1 MNHRTLGIAVIGQA
15 PRDDIAALFAAQA
28 PAGTTVIL
36 RGCLDGMSDA
46 EIAAVG
52 PLDGADTLYTRLPGG
67 RDVKISKKAVISRA
81 PQTIAKLRN
90 DGADALVFNCTGAFP
105 AMLGDAG
112 VLFPSRVLAGLSA
125 GLLPA
130 GRLALLV
137 PLPEQAAKLTEKWQ
151 RPGIEVIA
159 EALAPSAADT
169 EVEAVAARLKARA
182 PDLIAMDC
190 MSYTPATKDI
200 VKRVTGVPT
209 LLGVTA
215 TARVLRELL
224 E

>member
-1 MNHRTLGIAVIGQA
+1 MTRTLGIAVIGQA

-28 PAGTTVIL
+28 PTGTKVIL
-36 RGCLDGMSDA
+36 RGCLDSMSDA
-46 EIAAVG
+46 EIAAVA
-52 PLDGADTLYTRLPGG
+52 PISGADTLYTRLPGD
-67 RDVKISKKAVISRA
+67 RDVKISKKAVVARA
-81 PQTIAKLRN
+81 PATLAKLRD

-105 AMLGDAG
+105 SMPGDAG

-125 GLLPA
+125 GLLPT
-130 GRLALLV
+130 GRLGILV
-137 PLPEQAAKLTEKWQ
+137 PLAEQATKLIEKWQ
-151 RPGIEVIA
+151 RPGVEVFA
-159 EALAPSAADT
+159 EALAPSAGDA
-169 EVEAVAARLKARA
+169 EIEAAAARLKARA

-200 VKRVTGVPT
+200 VKRVSGVPA

>member
-1 MNHRTLGIAVIGQA
+1 MTRILGIAVIGQA

-28 PAGTTVIL
+28 PAGTRVIL
-36 RGCLDGMSDA
+36 RGCLDGMSDEGVA
-46 EIAAVG
+46 AIAPA
-52 PLDGADTLYTRLPGG
+52 DGADTLYTRLPGD
-67 RDVKISKKAVISRA
+67 RDVKISKKAVVARA
-81 PQTIAKLRN
+81 PQTIAKLRD

-105 AMLGDAG
+105 SMPGDAG

-125 GLLPA
+125 GLLPS
-130 GRLALLV
+130 GRLGLLV
-137 PLPEQAAKLTEKWQ
+137 PLAEQAAKLSEKWA
-151 RPGIEVIA
+151 RPGVEVV
-159 EALAPSAADT
+159 
-169 EVEAVAARLKARA
+169 VEAVAPSAGEAEVEAAASRLKAKA

-190 MSYTPATKDI
+190 MSYTPATKNI
-200 VKRVTGVPT
+200 VKRVSGVPA

>member
-1 MNHRTLGIAVIGQA
+1 MARTLGIAVIGQA

-28 PAGTTVIL
+28 PAGTKVIL
-36 RGCLDGMSDA
+36 RGCLDGMSDKEVA
-46 EIAAVG
+46 AIA
-52 PLDGADTLYTRLPGG
+52 PKDGADTLYTRLPGDH
-67 RDVKISKKAVISRA
+67 DVKISKMAVVERA
-81 PQTIAKLRN
+81 PATLARLRD

-105 AMLGDAG
+105 AMPGDAG

-130 GRLALLV
+130 GRLGLLV
-137 PLPEQAAKLTEKWQ
+137 PLAEQTMKLTEKWQ

-159 EALAPSAADT
+159 ESVAPSASDA
-169 EVEAVAARLKARA
+169 EVEAAATRLKARA

-200 VKRVTGVPT
+200 VKRIAGVPT

>member
-1 MNHRTLGIAVIGQA
+1 MNDRRSANRTLGIAVIGQA
-15 PRDDIAALFAAQA
+15 PRDDIAALFAEQA
-28 PAGTTVIL
+28 PDGTKVIL

-46 EIAAVG
+46 EIAAIAPV
-52 PLDGADTLYTRLPGG
+52 DGADTLYTRLPGD
-67 RDVKISKKAVISRA
+67 RDVKISKQAVISRA
-81 PQTIAKLRN
+81 SQTIAKLRD

-105 AMLGDAG
+105 SMPGDAG

-125 GLLPA
+125 GLLS
-130 GRLALLV
+130 
-137 PLPEQAAKLTEKWQ
+137 T
-151 RPGIEVIA
+151 GIEVIA
-159 EALAPSAADT
+159 EALAPSASDAD
-169 EVEAVAARLKARA
+169 VEAAAARLKAQA

-200 VKRVTGVPT
+200 VRHVTGVPT

>member
-1 MNHRTLGIAVIGQA
+1 MTRTLGIAVIGQA

-28 PAGTTVIL
+28 PAGTKVIL
-36 RGCLDGMSDA
+36 RGCLDGMSDEEVA
-46 EIAAVG
+46 AIA
-52 PLDGADTLYTRLPGG
+52 PKDGGDTLYTRLPGN
-67 RDVKISKKAVISRA
+67 RDVKISKKAVVERA
-81 PQTIAKLRN
+81 PATLAKLRD

-105 AMLGDAG
+105 KMPGDAG
-112 VLFPSRVLAGLSA
+112 VLFPSRVLAGLTA
-125 GLLPA
+125 GLLPS
-130 GRLALLV
+130 GRLGLLV
-137 PLPEQAAKLTEKWQ
+137 PLAEQAKKLTEKWQ
-151 RPGIEVIA
+151 RPGVEVVV
-159 EALAPSAADT
+159 EAVAPSASEA
-169 EVEAVAARLKARA
+169 EVEAAAARLKAQA

-200 VKRVTGVPT
+200 VKRVADVPT

>member
-1 MNHRTLGIAVIGQA
+1 MSRTLGIAVIGQA

-28 PAGTTVIL
+28 PTGTKVIL
-36 RGCLDGMSDA
+36 RGCLDGMSDEEVA
-46 EIAAVG
+46 AIA
-52 PLDGADTLYTRLPGG
+52 PKDGGDTLYTRLPGN
-67 RDVKISKKAVISRA
+67 RDVKISKKAVVERA
-81 PQTIAKLRN
+81 PTTLAKLRD

-105 AMLGDAG
+105 SMPGDAG
-112 VLFPSRVLAGLSA
+112 VLFPSRVLAGLST
-125 GLLPA
+125 GLLPS
-130 GRLALLV
+130 GRLGLLV
-137 PLPEQAAKLTEKWQ
+137 PLAEQMTKLTEKWQ
-151 RPGIEVIA
+151 RPGIEVVA
-159 EALAPSAADT
+159 ESVAPSASDA
-169 EVEAVAARLKARA
+169 EVEAAASRLKALA

-200 VKRVTGVPT
+200 VKRVAGVPT

>member
-1 MNHRTLGIAVIGQA
+1 MARTLGIAVIGQA

-28 PAGTTVIL
+28 PVGTTVIL

-46 EIAAVG
+46 EVAAIA
-52 PLDGADTLYTRLPGG
+52 PEDGGDTLYTRLPGN
-67 RDVKISKKAVISRA
+67 RDVKISKKAVVERA
-81 PQTIAKLRN
+81 PATLAKLRD

-105 AMLGDAG
+105 AMPGDAG
-112 VLFPSRVLAGLSA
+112 VLFPSRVLAGLTA
-125 GLLPA
+125 GLLPT
-130 GRLALLV
+130 GRLGLLV
-137 PLPEQAAKLTEKWQ
+137 PLAEQAKKLTEKWQ
-151 RPGIEVIA
+151 RPGVEVVV
-159 EALAPSAADT
+159 EALAPSASDA
-169 EVEAVAARLKARA
+169 EAEAAAVRLKARA

-200 VKRVTGVPT
+200 IKRVTDVPT

>member
-1 MNHRTLGIAVIGQA
+1 MTRTLGIAVIGQA

-28 PAGTTVIL
+28 PAGTKVIL
-36 RGCLDGMSDA
+36 RGCLDGMSDDEVA
-46 EIAAVG
+46 AIA
-52 PLDGADTLYTRLPGG
+52 PKDGGDTLYTRLPGD
-67 RDVKISKKAVISRA
+67 RDVKISKKAVVERA
-81 PQTIAKLRN
+81 PATLAKLRD

-105 AMLGDAG
+105 SMPGDAG
-112 VLFPSRVLAGLSA
+112 VLFPSRVLAGLTA

-130 GRLALLV
+130 GRLGLLV
-137 PLPEQAAKLTEKWQ
+137 PLAEQAKKLTEKWQ
-151 RPGIEVIA
+151 RPGVEVV
-159 EALAPSAADT
+159 
-169 EVEAVAARLKARA
+169 VEAVAPSASDAEVEAAASRLKAQA

-200 VKRVTGVPT
+200 VKRIADVPT

>member
-1 MNHRTLGIAVIGQA
+1 MTRTLGIAVIGQA

-28 PAGTTVIL
+28 PAGTRVIL

-46 EIAAVG
+46 EIASVAPV
-52 PLDGADTLYTRLPGG
+52 DGADTLYTRLPGD
-67 RDVKISKKAVISRA
+67 RDVKISKQAVVARA
-81 PQTIAKLRN
+81 PETIARLRN

-105 AMLGDAG
+105 SMPGDAG

-125 GLLPA
+125 GLLPT
-130 GRLALLV
+130 GRLGLLV
-137 PLPEQAAKLTEKWQ
+137 PLAEQAKKLTEKWK
-151 RPGIEVIA
+151 RPGVEVFA
-159 EALAPSAADT
+159 EAVAPSASDA
-169 EVEAVAARLKARA
+169 EVEEVAARLKAQA

-200 VKRVTGVPT
+200 VKRVAGVPT

>member
-1 MNHRTLGIAVIGQA
+1 MTRILGIAVIGQA

-28 PAGTTVIL
+28 PAGTQVIL
-36 RGCLDGMSDA
+36 RGCLDGMDDA
-46 EIAAVG
+46 AIVAIAPA
-52 PLDGADTLYTRLPGG
+52 DGADTLYTRLPSG
-67 RDVKISKKAVISRA
+67 RDATISKKAVVARA
-81 PQTIAKLRN
+81 PATLAKLRA

-105 AMLGDAG
+105 PMSGDAG
-112 VLFPSRVLAGLSA
+112 VLFPSRVLAGLAA

-130 GRLALLV
+130 GRLGLLV
-137 PLPEQAAKLTEKWQ
+137 PLPQQAAKLAEKWA
-151 RPGIEVIA
+151 RPGVEVVV
-159 EALAPSAADT
+159 EALAPSADDAT
-169 EVEAVAARLKARA
+169 VAAAAARLRA
-182 PDLIAMDC
+182 KSPDLIAMDC

-200 VKRVTGVPT
+200 VRRVVGVPA

>member
-1 MNHRTLGIAVIGQA
+1 MTRTLGIAVIGQA
-15 PRDDIAALFAAQA
+15 PRDDIAALFMAQA
-28 PAGTTVIL
+28 PAGTKVIL

-46 EIAAVG
+46 EIAAIA
-52 PLDGADTLYTRLPGG
+52 PADGADTLYTRLPGD
-67 RDVKISKKAVISRA
+67 RDVKISKKAVVARA
-81 PQTIAKLRN
+81 PATLAKLRD

-105 AMLGDAG
+105 SMPGDAG

-125 GLLPA
+125 GLLPT
-130 GRLALLV
+130 GRLGLLV
-137 PLPEQAAKLTEKWQ
+137 PLAEQATKLTEKWR
-151 RPGIEVIA
+151 RPGIEVVA
-159 EALAPSAADT
+159 EALAPSAGDS
-169 EVEAVAARLKARA
+169 EIEAAAARLKAKA

-200 VKRVTGVPT
+200 VKRVSGVPA

>member
-1 MNHRTLGIAVIGQA
+1 MARTLGIAVIGQA

-28 PAGTTVIL
+28 PAGTKVIL

-46 EIAAVG
+46 EIAAVA
-52 PLDGADTLYTRLPGG
+52 PIDGGDTLYTRLPGD
-67 RDVKISKKAVISRA
+67 RDVKISKKAVVARA
-81 PQTIAKLRN
+81 PATLAKLRD

-105 AMLGDAG
+105 SMPGDAG

-125 GLLPA
+125 GLLPT
-130 GRLALLV
+130 GRLGLLV
-137 PLPEQAAKLTEKWQ
+137 PLAEQAAKLTEKWQ
-151 RPGIEVIA
+151 RPGVEVIA
-159 EALAPSAADT
+159 EAVAPSASDA
-169 EVEAVAARLKARA
+169 EVEAAAGRLKAKG

-200 VKRVTGVPT
+200 VKRVSEVPT

>member
-1 MNHRTLGIAVIGQA
+1 MSRILGIAVIGQA

-28 PAGTTVIL
+28 PVGTKVIL

-46 EIAAVG
+46 EIAAIA
-52 PLDGADTLYTRLPGG
+52 PADGADTLYTRLPAD
-67 RDVKISKKAVISRA
+67 RDVKISKKAVVARA
-81 PQTIAKLRN
+81 PATLAKLRE

-105 AMLGDAG
+105 SMPGDAG

-125 GLLPA
+125 GLLPT
-130 GRLALLV
+130 GRLGLLV
-137 PLPEQAAKLTEKWQ
+137 PLAEQASKLTEKWQ
-151 RPGIEVIA
+151 RPGIEVFA
-159 EALAPSAADT
+159 EALAPSAGDA
-169 EVEAVAARLKARA
+169 EIEAAAARLKARA

-200 VKRVTGVPT
+200 VKRVSGVPA